1 MTSPVDDW
9 LAKLAA
15 AQPAEVL
22 LRLTNIEAQLTTLTV
37 ALAASIQKIATME
50 EHMSQT
56 DDAVAELN
64 TATNDLAA
72 RIDAILS
79 NEASLDANTASE
91 LRAVRDRLQGLAAD
105 PANPVPGR
113 RRRRPRRPDCLTSGG
128 RSG

>member
-1 MTSPVDDW
+1 MSTPGGPVADPPVNDW
-9 LAKLAA
+9 LARFQA
-15 AQPAEVL
+15 AQPADHA
-22 LRLTNIEAQLTTLTV
+22 LRITNLEAQLTTLTV
-37 ALAASIQKIATME
+37 ALAASIQKITTME

-72 RIDAILS
+72 RIDAILA

-105 PANPVPGR
+105 PANPVPA
-113 RRRRPRRPDCLTSGG
+113 DGG
-128 RSG
+128 GAPADPTV